1 MSMYTTVKVHPVV
14 FFQIVDTYERRPENA
29 QRVIGTLL
37 GTAVER
43 GAVEV
48 TNCFCVPHSE
58 TGEEVALELD
68 FAKDLYDLHQKVNP
82 NEVIVG
88 WFATGPE
95 ITDLDVLIHEYYSR
109 ECANP
114 VHVTVDTTL
123 SADQMDAKAFVSVP
137 MGVPGRTAG
146 TMFAPVPLEIVSSE
160 GERVGLEVC
169 SRTKIAPNTM
179 VKVSGD
185 LDEVVSQVSNLEVLL
200 QTVIRYVDGVVSG
213 TIPNPDNAIGR
224 RFLSLVNGVPKM
236 TPGEFEELLNNNVK
250 DLLMVIYL
258 AQLTKTQLSISEKL
272 TTLTIGG
279 PAGN

>member
-1 MSMYTTVKVHPVV
+1 MSVYTSVKVHPVV

-29 QRVIGTLL
+29 HRVIGTLL
-37 GTAVER
+37 GSSVER

-68 FAKDLYDLHQKVNP
+68 FAKDLFDLHQKVNP

-95 ITDLDVLIHEYYSR
+95 IADLDVLIHEYYSR
-109 ECANP
+109 ECTNP

-123 SADQMDAKAFVSVP
+123 VGDKMDMKAYVSVP
-137 MGVPGRTAG
+137 MGVPGRTGG
-146 TMFAPVPLEIVSSE
+146 TMFAPVPLEVVSSD
-160 GERVGLEVC
+160 GERVGLEMC

-179 VKVSGD
+179 VEVAGD
-185 LDEVVSQVSNLEVLL
+185 LDEVVKNVGGLKSLL
-200 QTVIRYVDGVVSG
+200 QIVIRYVDGVCNG
-213 TIPNPDNAIGR
+213 TVAAPDTTIGR

-236 TPGEFEELLNNNVK
+236 TPAEFEEMLNNNVK

-258 AQLTKTQLSISEKL
+258 AELTKTQLSVSEKL
-272 TTLTIGG
+272 VNLTVG
-279 PAGN
+279 PPAAQ